1 MKQSSRMKPLTV
13 AVVVLAA
20 AMAGS
25 PLPAADTPPGIVRAQ
40 KVGGS
45 PHDVVEL
52 GTTEIASNTKLPAAA
67 GGDVFI
73 RVRVTL
79 RTSRDV
85 VNKINEGISS
95 GRFQPPYAPNKEF
108 MDLLL
113 SSRPGSFD
121 IEFLELNKESRFYY
135 FFEQQLHK
143 VKTHPDI
150 PEALR
155 KKAGD
160 LAQQAKK
167 LVYQVIRPNDFKGA
181 KLAFEQDMAG
191 GRIVYFTSTKRG
203 NKEAGRVTFTA
214 QEEPILAVIR
224 RVLTEQKAPPHAPP
238 GTVKY
243 SLDEIIKA
251 AQGRGLLVS
260 KP

>member
-1 MKQSSRMKPLTV
+1 MKPTSHMKQLRAATV
-13 AVVVLAA
+13 ILAA
-20 AMAGS
+20 TIAGS
-25 PLPAADTPPGIVRAQ
+25 PALSADTPSGAVRAQ
-40 KVGGS
+40 KAGGS
-45 PHDVVEL
+45 PHDIVDL

-85 VNKINEGISS
+85 VTKINEGLSS
-95 GRFQPPYAPNKEF
+95 GRFQPPHAPNKEF

-135 FFEQQLHK
+135 FFEQQLQK

-150 PEALR
+150 PDGLR
-155 KKAGD
+155 KRTGD

-167 LVYQVIRPNDFKGA
+167 LVYQVVRPNDFKGA
-181 KLAFEQDMAG
+181 RLAFEQGMEG
-191 GRIVYFTSTKRG
+191 GRILYFASAKRG
-203 NKEAGRVTFTA
+203 NKEVGAVTFTA
-214 QEEPILAVIR
+214 QEEPILAAMR
-224 RVLTEQKAPPHAPP
+224 RVLTEQKAPPNAPP

-243 SLDEIIKA
+243 SLDEIIKV
-251 AQGRGLLVS
+251 AQGKGILVS